1 MALKLVTD
9 ETPSPRRRVKSEK
22 IKTAY
27 RSGDKLR
34 ILDAMFQTAA
44 SIAEDP
50 DQAARD
56 RTAAL
61 KSLESLLDKAEK
73 AGALAGATAPAPP
86 QVSKVRKAVGAEGWT
101 GV

>member
-9 ETPSPRRRVKSEK
+9 DTPAPRRRVKNEK

-50 DQAARD
+50 SQAARD

-73 AGALAGATAPAPP
+73 AGALHDAPEATSPAT
-86 QVSKVRKAVGAEGWT
+86 QLRKAAGAEGWS

>member
-1 MALKLVTD
+1 
-9 ETPSPRRRVKSEK
+9 
-22 IKTAY
+22 
-27 RSGDKLR
+27 GDTLR

-73 AGALAGATAPAPP
+73 AGALAGATAPVTP

>member
-27 RSGDKLR
+27 KSGDKLR

-56 RTAAL
+56 RT
-61 KSLESLLDKAEK
+61 EVPGVP
-73 AGALAGATAPAPP
+73 AGQG
-86 QVSKVRKAVGAEGWT
+86 REGWCA
-101 GV
+101 GRRHCPGDPAGLEGPQGGRS

>member
-1 MALKLVTD
+1 MALTLVSD
-9 ETPSPRRRVKSEK
+9 DTPAPRRRVKNEK

-34 ILDAMFQTAA
+34 ILDAMFCTAA
-44 SIAEDP
+44 AIAEDP
-50 DQAARD
+50 AQAARD

-73 AGALAGATAPAPP
+73 AGALHEVPQAASPAPALR
-86 QVSKVRKAVGAEGWT
+86 QAAGGEGWS

>member
-22 IKTAY
+22 INTAY

-73 AGALAGATAPAPP
+73 AGALAGAAAPAPP

>member
-1 MALKLVTD
+1 MPLKLVTD
-9 ETPSPRRRVKSEK
+9 DTPAPRRRVKSEK

-50 DQAARD
+50 SQAARD

-73 AGALAGATAPAPP
+73 AGALAGATAPVTP